1 MAPDKGNQS
10 WIIWVLVILA
20 VGFVVLAFKKEKPQE
35 TRVPVEQNVVVN
47 NVKSPQTTAEAVV
60 PAPRMRAQE
69 SVVVAPKEVVS
80 KESLAIQ
87 VYSFKEKA
95 RADAAIL
102 KLKEKGHDNCYIM
115 ISDLGARGVFY
126 RVRVGPFSNEADA
139 QKVLEEINAD
149 LKSGIIVTE

>member
-1 MAPDKGNQS
+1 MAADKGNQV
-10 WIIWVLVILA
+10 WVIWVLIVIA
-20 VGFVVLAFKKEKPQE
+20 IIFVVSAFKKEKPQE
-35 TRVPVEQNVVVN
+35 AIVPVAQNVALEK
-47 NVKSPQTTAEAVV
+47 VKAPESAV
-60 PAPRMRAQE
+60 PSGASTMKARE
-69 SVVVAPKEVVS
+69 SVVMAPKQIVS

-102 KLKEKGHDNCYIM
+102 KLKEKGHANCYIM

-139 QKVLEEINAD
+139 QKVLEEINME